1 MNCRPVIGRLPFFS
15 VVTQQKRDLAL
26 RVVQSESACNKR
38 DCSMWHVRIQV
49 RRTYVLVLYS
59 RVHLIRENNNTN
71 NNKTGTDYID

>member
-38 DCSMWHVRIQV
+38 DCSMWHIRIQV
-49 RRTYVLVLYS
+49 LRTYVL
-59 RVHLIRENNNTN
+59 HLIRENNNTN